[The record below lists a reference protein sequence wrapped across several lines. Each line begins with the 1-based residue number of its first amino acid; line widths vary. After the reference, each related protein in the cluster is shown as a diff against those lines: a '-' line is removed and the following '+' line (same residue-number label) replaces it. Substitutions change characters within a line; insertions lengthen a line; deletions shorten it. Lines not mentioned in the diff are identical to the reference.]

1 MLQCEESLPALS
13 KVEDSLERLWMQQKV
28 QIIQPGVK
36 IMVSRGKGSSND
48 GIETL
53 IIGRE
58 IYPWEDEQNI
68 VKQP

>member
-1 MLQCEESLPALS
+1 M
-13 KVEDSLERLWMQQKV
+13 ERLWMQQKV